1 MPYVQSFTNDIFIS
15 FAHTDN
21 SDGWVEAFHTRLKDR
36 LAQIGVNTTI
46 WRDTKLRGT
55 DVFSDEIYDQL
66 RGSAILIS
74 IVSPTGIRSNWC
86 QDERQKFEQFAELNG
101 GFRIGN
107 ALRAVKVVKTP
118 LDNDEHRALFDT
130 LGFEFYERNEQ
141 TQRFREFD
149 VSGPE
154 FRDKIDSLAQ
164 DVLRL
169 LNAIRHQAVGAST
182 QLAVYTATT
191 SSDLEEQRQAIVRQI
206 EDWGYSALP
215 TNSLTLLDSASF
227 RSSVSS
233 ALEKCILSVHL
244 VSKQRG
250 LIPEGE
256 EKSIVAL
263 QYECAQSRSLDRV
276 LWIAPGN
283 QPDPSVKTSIDAGTQ
298 QGVEIL
304 EGRTIEDLKEVIE
317 VKLKRLRA
325 EASLVKEESN
335 KLNVYMVCDRK
346 DHPYL
351 VDAQGRE
358 RALQLKAFLDSKGF
372 MVWLPPVSPME
383 ETRRRRDHRET
394 LKLSDLVL
402 LYWGTADEVWFR
414 ENLRE
419 LIKARTRRSGSH
431 HLAEAIYF
439 GSPPLGEKTFYRNQL
454 DLVIEQFD
462 DFQPEALRPLFQL
475 LHRDDQK
482 SSP

>member
-1 MPYVQSFTNDIFIS
+1 MPYVPGFTNDIFIS

-21 SDGWVEAFHTRLKDR
+21 SEGWVEAFHTRLKDR

-66 RGSAILIS
+66 RDSALLIS

-86 QDERQKFEQFAELNG
+86 QEERQKFEQFAELNG

-118 LDNDEHRALFDT
+118 LDNDEHRALFET
-130 LGFEFYERNEQ
+130 LGFEFYERNQQ

-149 VSGPE
+149 VSASE
-154 FRDKIDSLAQ
+154 FRDGIDSLAQ
-164 DVLRL
+164 DILGV
-169 LNAIRHQAVGAST
+169 LNALRDRAAT
-182 QLAVYTATT
+182 AANQLAVYAATT

-206 EDWGYSALP
+206 EDWGYLALP
-215 TNSLTLLDSASF
+215 TNSLPLLDSASF
-227 RSSVSS
+227 RSTVNS
-233 ALEKCILSVHL
+233 ALGKCILSVHL

-250 LIPEGE
+250 MIPEGE

-263 QYECAQSRSLDRV
+263 QYDYAQSRSLDRV

-283 QPDPSVKTSIDAGTQ
+283 QPDPGIRSSIEAGTQ

-304 EGRTIEDLKEVIE
+304 EGRTLEDLKEVIE

-325 EASLVKEESN
+325 EASLVKEGFN
-335 KLNVYMVCDRK
+335 KFNVYMVCDRK

-351 VDAQGRE
+351 MDAQGRE
-358 RALQLKAFLDSKGF
+358 RALQLKAYLDSKGF

-394 LKLSDLVL
+394 LKLSDAVL

-419 LIKARTRRSGSH
+419 LIKARTRRSGSR
-431 HLAEAIYF
+431 HLTEAIYF
-439 GSPPLGEKTFYRNQL
+439 CSPALDEKSFYRNQL
-454 DLVIEQFD
+454 DLVFEQFD
-462 DFQPEALRPLFQL
+462 AFHPEALSPLFQRL
-475 LHRDDQK
+475 LVDDQK
-482 SSP
+482 TSP